1 MRIAVGFVVLLLGVS
16 PGAAA
21 GQVSSDVAAGV
32 GFGRVFWSPFFK
44 WSPMIGGEY
53 TVHVDDVN
61 AFAFGAGH
69 GRRTTHGVDRGG
81 SRAWL
86 SVFRAFGASGSYRVY
101 VAPRRSAV
109 RPYAEVGVGL
119 GRQANVFLLSPA
131 NLVEGWVLAFAVG
144 GMGGVELSGNG
155 SPWFVRGAAGASR
168 VIAFGGNLPLSQW
181 LQGGADSLTGATVQ
195 VSVGFRFGARP

>member
-1 MRIAVGFVVLLLGVS
+1 MLPA
-16 PGAAA
+16 AAA

-69 GRRTTHGVDRGG
+69 GSLKTHGLYGGG

-119 GRQANVFLLSPA
+119 GRQANVFLLSPSPA
-131 NLVEGWVLAFAVG
+131 NLVEGQVLAFSVG
-144 GMGGVELSGNG
+144 GMGGVELSENG
-155 SPWFVRGAAGASR
+155 SPWFVRAAAGVSR
-168 VIAFGGNLPLSQW
+168 AIGFGGNLPVSQW
-181 LQGGADSLTGATVQ
+181 FQGGADSVTGATIQ
-195 VSVGFRFGARP
+195 VMAGLRFGAPD